1 MTDRPSRTERRVLLR
16 EDEAFLRQPLQ
27 MGENPRS
34 MIAHVRHVTRLL
46 AGSAASPCSEAIA
59 HITTIQ
65 DRTVPSA
72 AWKDVACKRGCSH
85 CCTQFVMVS
94 APEAFFIAAQI
105 RNRQKMV
112 AALREA
118 NEKTRGMLQHDRILA
133 KIWCPFLEGDIC
145 SIYKVR
151 PIACHGFTSLD
162 LNACIATFKHGA
174 PPDIPSYNDHTTI
187 MYGSRIVLCA
197 ATRLH
202 GQSDTGYEM
211 NAAVTAALDHENAEE
226 KWLAGENIFS
236 ELKTTGEIPP
246 HIESTVSQLVAHVA
260 PTL

>member
-27 MGENPRS
+27 LGDNPRS
-34 MIAHVRHVTRLL
+34 MIAHVRHVARLF
-46 AGSAASPCSEAIA
+46 GSSGESPCSEAIA
-59 HITTIQ
+59 HITSTQ

-105 RNRQKMV
+105 RSRPKTV

-118 NEKTRGMLQHDRILA
+118 TEKTRGMLQSDRLLA
-133 KIWCPFLEGDIC
+133 RIFCPFLENDIC
-145 SIYKVR
+145 SIYRVR

-174 PPDIPSYNDHTTI
+174 APNIPSYNDHATI

-197 ATRLH
+197 AMRLR
-202 GQSDTGYEM
+202 GLSDTGYEM
-211 NAAVTAALDHENAEE
+211 NAAVSAALDHENAEAR
-226 KWLAGENIFS
+226 WLAGENIFGA
-236 ELKTTGEIPP
+236 LKTTGEIPA